1 MHKSAGFIFKR
12 NLAFL
17 FLLLML
23 ASSNANAEGKGEDAY
38 IALEPFTVNL
48 VGLHQ
53 VLQIAITLKP
63 AKADMAEKIKAYVPA
78 IRNEIIMLLS
88 EKTPEEIQTADGKK
102 KLIVETRKAA
112 NKALGLTAKDGIAE
126 ALFVSIIVQ

>member
-17 FLLLML
+17 FLLLFL
-23 ASSNANAEGKGEDAY
+23 ASSNANAEGKGEDSY

-63 AKADMAEKIKAYVPA
+63 AKPDMAEKIKAYVPT
-78 IRNEIIMLLS
+78 IRNEIILLLS
-88 EKTPEEIQTADGKK
+88 EKTPEEIQSAEGKK

-112 NKALGLTAKDGIAE
+112 NKALGLTAKDGISE